1 MGDNNK
7 TEAPKAPVM
16 KYEIDYLKVRDMM
29 LVLQRCKIPGNLSEA
44 HVEFK
49 NILMAPTNKGDKE
62 VKDFEAY
69 LVQKNSQEE
78 KKQ

>member
-1 MGDNNK
+1 
-7 TEAPKAPVM
+7 
-16 KYEIDYLKVRDMM
+16 MM
-29 LVLQRCKIPGNLSEA
+29 LVLQRCQIPGNLSEA

-78 KKQ
+78 KKK